1 MEISSYVTGFT
12 DGEGSFLVSFS
23 KRDKMSVGI
32 EVRPAFTVSQHE
44 RSKDI
49 LSDLQRFFRCGTVRF
64 NKRDRTWKY
73 EVRSLSDL
81 VAKIIPH
88 FNRYPLKTL
97 KGKDFLLFK
106 KVCRL
111 MEQRKHLTVKGIKHI
126 IRIAY
131 GMNNVGARRYPKD
144 SLLQSA
150 GKMKV

>member
-1 MEISSYVTGFT
+1 METSSYVTGFT

-23 KRDKMSVGI
+23 KRNKMSTSI

-44 RSKDI
+44 RSKNI
-49 LSDLQRFFRCGTVRF
+49 LLVLQRFFRCGTVRY

-73 EVRSLSDL
+73 EVRSLDDL
-81 VAKIIPH
+81 IIKIIPH
-88 FNRYPLKTL
+88 FDRYPLKTS
-97 KGKDFLLFK
+97 KRKDFLLFK
-106 KVCRL
+106 TICLL
-111 MEQRKHLTVKGIKHI
+111 MEKRTHLTIKGIQHI

-131 GMNNVGARRYPKD
+131 GMNNAGARRYPKD